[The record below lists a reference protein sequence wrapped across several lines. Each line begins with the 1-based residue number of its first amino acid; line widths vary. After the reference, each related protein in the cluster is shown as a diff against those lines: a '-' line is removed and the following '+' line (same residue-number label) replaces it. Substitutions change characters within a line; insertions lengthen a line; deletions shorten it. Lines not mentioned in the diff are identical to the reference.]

1 MRKLLAIL
9 LFLSAPAVGKTETNQ
24 ISVSYTDTSGNTDTK
39 TLSIS
44 YDLEGSYR
52 SLRFYSDG
60 SYLYKMD
67 SGEETANKLSLNGR
81 VEKNFSDRV
90 LFYLSSFLY
99 ADPFS
104 GYDYR
109 IGLGPGIGYQLIDGE
124 KESLKLFSGLNYT
137 YNNYTDGTADSYSL
151 GELKLEYKNRILENL
166 LFSQKFSYQ
175 ISLKDGDDYFIHSET
190 SLQVPVT
197 EKLALGISYVLDYQ
211 NLLHDDAE
219 YHTDKTF
226 LTSVIYRF

>member
-1 MRKLLAIL
+1 MRKLLAFLFIL
-9 LFLSAPAVGKTETNQ
+9 SLPAFGETGENQ
-24 ISVSYTDTSGNTDTK
+24 LSVSYTDTSGNTDTK
-39 TLSIS
+39 TLSVS
-44 YDLEGSYR
+44 YSFEGSYR

-60 SYLYKMD
+60 SYLYKID
-67 SGEETANKLSLNGR
+67 SGEETANKLTLNGR
-81 VEKNFSDRV
+81 VERNVSEKI

-109 IGLGPGIGYQLIDGE
+109 IGFGPGIGYQLIDSE
-124 KESLKLFSGLNYT
+124 NESLKLFSGLNYT
-137 YNNYTDGTADSYSL
+137 YNNYTDGSVDSYSL
-151 GELKLEYKNRILENL
+151 WEVKVEYKNRLLENL

-175 ISLKDGDDYFIHSET
+175 VSFENGSDYFVHSET
-190 SLQVPVT
+190 SFNVPVT
-197 EKLALGISYVLDYQ
+197 ENLALGLSYVLDYH
-211 NLLHDDAE
+211 NLLPDDAE